1 MYSKFFMFN
10 KRSWIC
16 SRSKAARLTCQN
28 ISLVGDGGEKLAGL
42 KKLVKEKKCNQCKT
56 TNKQKK
62 WGYSTKWMPDG

>member
-1 MYSKFFMFN
+1 MVCVRDGN
-10 KRSWIC
+10 GGC
-16 SRSKAARLTCQN
+16 S
-28 ISLVGDGGEKLAGL
+28 GDGGDVGEELAGL